1 MLMKTILV
9 VEDNALNMKL
19 VCALLGLGAFR
30 VLEAAD
36 AETGLEV
43 AGREL
48 PDLIL
53 MDIQLPGMDGLAA
66 IRRLK
71 SDDRL
76 RHIPVVALTSYAM
89 AGDARKATEAGCNG
103 YLTKPIDTRSF
114 LGKIDGFLNP
124 NPAVNSVEAVSAKS
138 NPPATKRVRRQ
149 PLVLLVDDEPKNVK
163 LLAAKLAG
171 QPYTTKS
178 AFNGADA
185 LEMVSKHEPDLV
197 LLDVMMP
204 GIDGYEVTRRLKQDE
219 KTRAIPIIMITA
231 LDGPEDKARGMEVGA
246 EEFLTKPVN
255 TAELLARLGS
265 MLKLKQFK
273 EQLASRD
280 ESKSQFSRS
289 AVESVGA
296 AEAPS
301 SQVLLVEDDAMDVKL
316 LEPVLRQLSGQLR
329 VVPSA
334 EAALE
339 VIAAGGVD
347 LLLLDVM
354 LPGMS
359 GFDLCQRLKRDRE
372 YQDIQVVL
380 ITCLDDLDSRIKGVE
395 LGADDFLVK
404 PVEFRELAA
413 RVKVLLEK
421 KRYIDKLR
429 SDYEEALNSAI
440 NDGLTGLYNRTYF
453 MRFLEQ
459 EILRSNRQGYPIGL
473 LMIDIDDFKR
483 VNDTLGHLTGDRV
496 LQEMARLLRKSVREI
511 DLAARYGG
519 EEFAVVFPYA
529 EPKDLYKAALRVIS
543 AIRAHPFFED
553 PPPGMAP
560 MTASMGLA
568 FYPQHAASAA
578 ELIEAADS
586 MLYEAKQSGKN
597 RLRVYGDGVQG

>member
-1 MLMKTILV
+1 MQMKKILV

-19 VCALLGLGAFR
+19 VRGLLGLGPYR
-30 VLEAAD
+30 MLEAVD
-36 AETGLEV
+36 AEDALAI

-53 MDIQLPGMDGLAA
+53 MDIQLPGMDGLTAT
-66 IRRLK
+66 RKLK
-71 SDDRL
+71 ADDRL
-76 RHIPVVALTSYAM
+76 GHIPVVALTSYAM
-89 AGDARKATEAGCNG
+89 AGDETKAAQAGCNG
-103 YLTKPIDTRSF
+103 YITKPIDTRSF
-114 LGKIDGFLNP
+114 IGKLEAFFSP
-124 NPAVNSVEAVSAKS
+124 NPSAETAEADPTISDR
-138 NPPATKRVRRQ
+138 PTATRVRRQ

-171 QPYTTKS
+171 QPYTIRS

-185 LEMVSKHEPDLV
+185 LEMVSRHEPDLI

-204 GIDGYEVTRRLKQDE
+204 GMDGYEVTRRLKADE
-219 KTRAIPIIMITA
+219 KSRAIPVIMITA
-231 LDGPEDKARGMEVGA
+231 LDGSEDKAKGMAVGA

-255 TAELLARLGS
+255 TAELLARIGS

-273 EQLASRD
+273 EQLTSRH
-280 ESKSQFSRS
+280 ESKFQFGHAAVNTEGITEASMSR
-289 AVESVGA
+289 
-296 AEAPS
+296 
-301 SQVLLVEDDAMDVKL
+301 VLLVEDDAMDIKL
-316 LEPVLRQLSGQLR
+316 LEPVLSQLSGELR
-329 VVPSA
+329 VASSA

-339 VIAAGGVD
+339 IIEAGGVD

-359 GFDLCQRLKRDRE
+359 GFDLCQRLKRDPE
-372 YQDIQVVL
+372 HQDIQVVL
-380 ITCLDDLDSRIKGVE
+380 ITCLDDLESRIKGVE

-404 PVEFRELAA
+404 PVECRELAA

-421 KRYIDKLR
+421 KRYIDNLR
-429 SDYEEALNSAI
+429 SDYEEALTSAI

-473 LMIDIDDFKR
+473 LMIDLDDFKQ
-483 VNDTLGHLTGDRV
+483 VNDTLGHLAGDKV
-496 LQEMARLLRKSVREI
+496 LQDMARLLRNSVREI

-529 EPKDLYKAALRVIS
+529 DSKGLHKAAVRVLS
-543 AIRAHPFFED
+543 AIRAHSFFKD
-553 PPPGMAP
+553 PHSSMGP

-568 FYPQHAASAA
+568 LYPQHAASAA
-578 ELIEAADS
+578 ELIEAADT

-597 RLRVYGDGVQG
+597 RLRVFGDTR

>member
-1 MLMKTILV
+1 MKTILV
-9 VEDNALNMKL
+9 VEDNELNMKL
-19 VCALLGLGAFR
+19 VRGLLGLGAYR
-30 VLEAAD
+30 MLEAAD
-36 AETGLEV
+36 AEAALEM

-53 MDIQLPGMDGLAA
+53 MDIQLPGMDGLTAT
-66 IRRLK
+66 RRLK
-71 SDDRL
+71 TDDRL

-89 AGDARKATEAGCNG
+89 AGDENKAAAAGCDG

-114 LGKIDGFLNP
+114 IGK
-124 NPAVNSVEAVSAKS
+124 VEAFLSPGPAADPVGVGQAGGVPQ
-138 NPPATKRVRRQ
+138 PPARVRSQ
-149 PLVLLVDDEPKNVK
+149 PLILMVDDEPKNLK
-163 LLAAKLAG
+163 LLTAKLSG
-171 QPYTTKS
+171 QPYTIKF
-178 AFNGADA
+178 AFNGAEA
-185 LEMVSKHEPDLV
+185 LEMVSQHQPDLI

-204 GIDGYEVTRRLKQDE
+204 GMDGYEVTRRLKQD
-219 KTRAIPIIMITA
+219 KATRGIPVIMITA
-231 LDGPEDKARGMEVGA
+231 LDGPEDKAKGMALGA

-273 EQLASRD
+273 EQLASRN
-280 ESKSQFSRS
+280 ESKSRFGRS
-289 AVESVGA
+289 SQTAPGA
-296 AEAPS
+296 SEDVS
-301 SQVLLVEDDAMDVKL
+301 SQVLLVEDDAMQVKL
-316 LEPVLRQLSGQLR
+316 LEPVLKDLGSALR
-329 VVPSA
+329 VAPTA

-339 VIAAGGVD
+339 IIAAGGVD
-347 LLLLDVM
+347 LMLLDVM

-359 GFDLCQRLKRDRE
+359 GFDLCQRVKRDPD

-380 ITCLDDLDSRIKGVE
+380 ITCLDDLESRIKGVE

-459 EILRSNRQGYPIGL
+459 ELLRSKRQGYAIGL
-473 LMIDIDDFKR
+473 LMIDLDDFKQ
-483 VNDTLGHLTGDRV
+483 VNDTLGHLAGDHI
-496 LQEMARLLRKSVREI
+496 LQELARLLRSSVREI

-519 EEFAVVFPYA
+519 EEFVVVFPYA
-529 EPKDLYKAALRVIS
+529 DSEGLRKAALRILS
-543 AIRAHPFFED
+543 AVRAHPFFQD
-553 PPPGMAP
+553 PPPGRGP

-568 FYPQHAASAA
+568 FYPQHAATAA
-578 ELIEAADS
+578 ELIEAADT

-597 RLRVYGDGVQG
+597 RLRVYGEAAQA